1 MLKIMISKMQLF
13 FSSKEYK
20 RFKKNRLALFGL
32 AVIIFFFFICIF
44 GYILIP
50 ENCKD
55 ANIQRIDS
63 KLKNPGYSIN
73 VIPLESLSTFKIS
86 DNFFG
91 ADNVESPVSI
101 LDSFYISEDMFFYQN
116 NFKVWKSIPLSKIL
130 TKDELN
136 IKDNNKLQNIISS
149 KIKTRTFLLGTDSLG
164 RDVYSRLIL
173 GARISLSV
181 GFIAVIISLII
192 GVILGMLSG
201 YYGGRIDKAIMW
213 VINVFWSIP
222 TVLLSMALLVA
233 FPSESKHQYLIVFV
247 AVGLTM
253 WVDTARLIRGQF
265 MQIKQK
271 SFVEATQSLGFS
283 DFRIIF
289 KHIFPNT
296 FTTLIVITS
305 SNFATAILLES
316 GLSYLGLGVQPP
328 TPSWGSMMR
337 EYFAFIGSDLSYL
350 SIFPGLCISLAVF
363 AFNALGNGLRD
374 AFDIKGL

>member
-1 MLKIMISKMQLF
+1 MTSKIHDF

-20 RFKKNRLALFGL
+20 RFKKNKLAVLGLGVIFMLFVVCLFG
-32 AVIIFFFFICIF
+32 
-44 GYILIP
+44 YMLIP
-50 ENCKD
+50 ENTKD
-55 ANIQRIDS
+55 ANSQRIDI
-63 KLKNPGYSIN
+63 KLKNPGFSMNYIA
-73 VIPLESLSTFKIS
+73 LESSNTHSFS
-86 DNFFG
+86 EYFFG
-91 ADNVESPVSI
+91 TENPENSI
-101 LDSFYISEDMFFYQN
+101 WLSDSFYVSSDLFFYQN
-116 NFKVWKSIPLSKIL
+116 KFHVWKSVPLSKIL
-130 TKDELN
+130 TKDE
-136 IKDNNKLQNIISS
+136 INNHQALEKIVVS
-149 KIKTRTFLLGTDSLG
+149 KIKKRTFWLGTDSLG

-181 GFIAVIISLII
+181 GFIAVIISLLI
-192 GVILGMLSG
+192 GVVLGMLSG
-201 YYGGRIDKAIMW
+201 YYGGWIDRAIIW
-213 VINVFWSIP
+213 IINVFWSIP

-233 FPSESKHQYLIVFV
+233 FPSESKHQYIIVFV

-289 KHIFPNT
+289 KHILPNT
-296 FTTLIVITS
+296 FTTLVVITS

-337 EYFAFIGSDLSYL
+337 EYFAYIGSDLSYL
-350 SIFPGLCISLAVF
+350 SIFPGMCISLAVF
-363 AFNALGNGLRD
+363 AFNAFGNGLRD

>member
-1 MLKIMISKMQLF
+1 M
-13 FSSKEYK
+13 
-20 RFKKNRLALFGL
+20 
-32 AVIIFFFFICIF
+32 
-44 GYILIP
+44 LIP
-50 ENCKD
+50 ENTKD
-55 ANIQRIDS
+55 ANSQRIDI
-63 KLKNPGYSIN
+63 KLKNPGFSMNYIA
-73 VIPLESLSTFKIS
+73 LESSNTHSFS
-86 DNFFG
+86 EYFFG
-91 ADNVESPVSI
+91 TENPENSI
-101 LDSFYISEDMFFYQN
+101 WLSDSFYVSSDLFFYQN
-116 NFKVWKSIPLSKIL
+116 KFHVWKSVPLSKIL
-130 TKDELN
+130 TKDE
-136 IKDNNKLQNIISS
+136 INNHQALEKIVVS
-149 KIKTRTFLLGTDSLG
+149 KIKKRTFWLGTDSLG

-181 GFIAVIISLII
+181 GFIAVIISLLI
-192 GVILGMLSG
+192 GVVLGMLSG
-201 YYGGRIDKAIMW
+201 YYGGWIDRAIIW
-213 VINVFWSIP
+213 IINVFWSIP

-233 FPSESKHQYLIVFV
+233 FPSESKHQYIIVFV

-289 KHIFPNT
+289 KHILPNT
-296 FTTLIVITS
+296 FTTLVVITS

-337 EYFAFIGSDLSYL
+337 EYFAYIGSDLSYL
-350 SIFPGLCISLAVF
+350 SIFPGMCISLAVF
-363 AFNALGNGLRD
+363 AFNAFGNGLRD

>member
-1 MLKIMISKMQLF
+1 MTSKINDF

-20 RFKKNRLALFGL
+20 RLKKNKLAVLGLGVIFMLFVVCLFG
-32 AVIIFFFFICIF
+32 
-44 GYILIP
+44 YMLIP
-50 ENCKD
+50 ENTKD
-55 ANIQRIDS
+55 ANSQRIDI
-63 KLKNPGYSIN
+63 KLKNPGFSMNYIA
-73 VIPLESLSTFKIS
+73 LKSLNTHSFS
-86 DNFFG
+86 EYFFG
-91 ADNVESPVSI
+91 TENPESSI
-101 LDSFYISEDMFFYQN
+101 WLADSFYVSSDLFFYQN
-116 NFKVWKSIPLSKIL
+116 KFHVWKSEPLSKIL
-130 TKDELN
+130 TKDEIRNHLALE
-136 IKDNNKLQNIISS
+136 KIIVS
-149 KIKTRTFLLGTDSLG
+149 KIKKRTFWLGTDSLG

-181 GFIAVIISLII
+181 GFIAVIISLLI
-192 GVILGMLSG
+192 GVVLGMLSG
-201 YYGGRIDKAIMW
+201 YYGGWIDRAIMW
-213 VINVFWSIP
+213 IINVFWSIP

-233 FPSESKHQYLIVFV
+233 FPSESKHQYIIVFV

-289 KHIFPNT
+289 KHILPNT
-296 FTTLIVITS
+296 FTTLVVITS

-337 EYFAFIGSDLSYL
+337 EYFAYIGSDLSYL
-350 SIFPGLCISLAVF
+350 SIFPGLCISMAVF
-363 AFNALGNGLRD
+363 AFNAFGNGLRD

>member
-1 MLKIMISKMQLF
+1 MTSKIHDF

-20 RFKKNRLALFGL
+20 RFKKNKLAVFGLGVIFMLFVVCLFG
-32 AVIIFFFFICIF
+32 
-44 GYILIP
+44 YMLIP
-50 ENCKD
+50 ENTKD
-55 ANIQRIDS
+55 ANSQRIDI
-63 KLKNPGYSIN
+63 KLKNPGFSMNYIA
-73 VIPLESLSTFKIS
+73 LESSNTHSFS
-86 DNFFG
+86 EYFFG
-91 ADNVESPVSI
+91 TENPENSI
-101 LDSFYISEDMFFYQN
+101 WLSDSFYVSSDLFFYQN
-116 NFKVWKSIPLSKIL
+116 KFHVWKSVPLSKIL
-130 TKDELN
+130 TKDE
-136 IKDNNKLQNIISS
+136 INNHQALEKIVVS
-149 KIKTRTFLLGTDSLG
+149 KIKKRTFWLGTDSLG

-181 GFIAVIISLII
+181 GFIAVIISLLI
-192 GVILGMLSG
+192 GVVLGMLSG
-201 YYGGRIDKAIMW
+201 YYGGWIDRAIIW
-213 VINVFWSIP
+213 IINVFWSIP

-233 FPSESKHQYLIVFV
+233 FPSESKHQYIIVFV

-289 KHIFPNT
+289 KHILPNT
-296 FTTLIVITS
+296 FTTLVVITS

-337 EYFAFIGSDLSYL
+337 EYFAYIGSDLSYL
-350 SIFPGLCISLAVF
+350 SIFPGFCISMAVF
-363 AFNALGNGLRD
+363 AFNAFGNGLRD

>member
-1 MLKIMISKMQLF
+1 MTSKIHDF

-20 RFKKNRLALFGL
+20 RFKKNKLAVLGLGVIFMFFVVCLFG
-32 AVIIFFFFICIF
+32 
-44 GYILIP
+44 YMLIP
-50 ENCKD
+50 ENTKD
-55 ANIQRIDS
+55 ANSQRIDI
-63 KLKNPGYSIN
+63 KLKNPGFSMNYIA
-73 VIPLESLSTFKIS
+73 LESSNTHSFS
-86 DNFFG
+86 EYFFG
-91 ADNVESPVSI
+91 TENPENSI
-101 LDSFYISEDMFFYQN
+101 WLSGSFYVSSDLFFYQN
-116 NFKVWKSIPLSKIL
+116 KFHVWKSVPLSKIL
-130 TKDELN
+130 TKDE
-136 IKDNNKLQNIISS
+136 INNHQALEKIVVS
-149 KIKTRTFLLGTDSLG
+149 KIKKRTFWLGTDSLG

-181 GFIAVIISLII
+181 GFIAVIISLLI
-192 GVILGMLSG
+192 GVVLGMLSG
-201 YYGGRIDKAIMW
+201 YYGGWIDRAIIW
-213 VINVFWSIP
+213 IINVFWSIP

-233 FPSESKHQYLIVFV
+233 FPSESKHQYIIVFV

-289 KHIFPNT
+289 KHILPNT
-296 FTTLIVITS
+296 FTTLVVITS

-337 EYFAFIGSDLSYL
+337 EYFAYIGSDLSYL
-350 SIFPGLCISLAVF
+350 SIFPGMCISLAVF
-363 AFNALGNGLRD
+363 AFNAFGNGLRD

>member
-1 MLKIMISKMQLF
+1 MFSKISQL

-20 RFKKNRLALFGL
+20 RFKKNKL
-32 AVIIFFFFICIF
+32 AVAGLWCIILLFFICIF
-44 GYILIP
+44 GYFLIP
-50 ENCKD
+50 ENVSD
-55 ANIQRIDS
+55 ANLQRLDF
-63 KLKNPGYSIN
+63 KLKTPGFSMRYL
-73 VIPLESLSTFKIS
+73 PLIESKTFHFS
-86 DNFFG
+86 DYFFG
-91 ADNVESPVSI
+91 VESSEDKLWLP
-101 LDSFYISEDMFFYQN
+101 DSFYTKDNQFFYQN
-116 NFKVWKSIPLSKIL
+116 KFHVWKSLPLSQIL
-130 TKDELN
+130 SANELN
-136 IKDNNKLQNIISS
+136 SKEMDPIISS
-149 KIKTRTFLLGTDSLG
+149 KIKSRTFLLGTDSLG

>member
-1 MLKIMISKMQLF
+1 MTSKIHDF

-20 RFKKNRLALFGL
+20 RFKKNKLAVLGLGVIFMLFVVCLFG
-32 AVIIFFFFICIF
+32 
-44 GYILIP
+44 YMLIP
-50 ENCKD
+50 ENTKD
-55 ANIQRIDS
+55 ANSQRIDI
-63 KLKNPGYSIN
+63 KLKNPGFSMNYIA
-73 VIPLESLSTFKIS
+73 LESSNTHSFS
-86 DNFFG
+86 EYFFG
-91 ADNVESPVSI
+91 TENPENSI
-101 LDSFYISEDMFFYQN
+101 WLSGSFYVSSDLFFYQN
-116 NFKVWKSIPLSKIL
+116 KFHVWKSVPLSKIL
-130 TKDELN
+130 TKDE
-136 IKDNNKLQNIISS
+136 INNHQALEKIVVS
-149 KIKTRTFLLGTDSLG
+149 KIKKRTFWLGTDSLG

-181 GFIAVIISLII
+181 GFIAVIISLLI
-192 GVILGMLSG
+192 GVVLGMLSG
-201 YYGGRIDKAIMW
+201 YYGGWIDRAIIW
-213 VINVFWSIP
+213 IINVFWSIP

-233 FPSESKHQYLIVFV
+233 FPSESKHQYIIVFV

-289 KHIFPNT
+289 KHILPNT
-296 FTTLIVITS
+296 FTTLVVITS

-337 EYFAFIGSDLSYL
+337 EYFAYIGSDLSYL
-350 SIFPGLCISLAVF
+350 SIFPGMCISLAVF
-363 AFNALGNGLRD
+363 AFNAFGNGLRD

>member
-1 MLKIMISKMQLF
+1 MTSKIHDF

-20 RFKKNRLALFGL
+20 RFKKNKLAVFGLGVIFMLFVVCLFG
-32 AVIIFFFFICIF
+32 
-44 GYILIP
+44 YMLIP
-50 ENCKD
+50 ENTKD
-55 ANIQRIDS
+55 ANSQRIDI
-63 KLKNPGYSIN
+63 KLKNPGFSMNYIA
-73 VIPLESLSTFKIS
+73 LESSNTHSFS
-86 DNFFG
+86 EYFFG
-91 ADNVESPVSI
+91 TENPENSI
-101 LDSFYISEDMFFYQN
+101 WLSGSFYVSSDLFFYQN
-116 NFKVWKSIPLSKIL
+116 KFHVWKSVPLSKIL
-130 TKDELN
+130 TKDE
-136 IKDNNKLQNIISS
+136 INNHQALEKIVVS
-149 KIKTRTFLLGTDSLG
+149 KIKKRTFWLGTDSLG

-181 GFIAVIISLII
+181 GFIAVIISLLI
-192 GVILGMLSG
+192 GVVLGMLSG
-201 YYGGRIDKAIMW
+201 YYGGWIDRAIIW
-213 VINVFWSIP
+213 IINVFWSIP

-233 FPSESKHQYLIVFV
+233 FPSESKHQYIIVFV

-289 KHIFPNT
+289 KHILPNT
-296 FTTLIVITS
+296 FTTLVVITS

-337 EYFAFIGSDLSYL
+337 EYFAYIGSDLSYL
-350 SIFPGLCISLAVF
+350 SIFPGMCISLAVF
-363 AFNALGNGLRD
+363 AFNAFGNGLRD

>member
-1 MLKIMISKMQLF
+1 MTSKIYDF

-20 RFKKNRLALFGL
+20 RFKKNKL
-32 AVIIFFFFICIF
+32 AVLGLGVIFMLFVVCLY
-44 GYILIP
+44 GYMLIP
-50 ENCKD
+50 ENTKD
-55 ANIQRIDS
+55 ANSQRIDI
-63 KLKNPGYSIN
+63 KLKNPGFSMNYIA
-73 VIPLESLSTFKIS
+73 LESSNTHSFS
-86 DNFFG
+86 EYFFG
-91 ADNVESPVSI
+91 TENPENSI
-101 LDSFYISEDMFFYQN
+101 WLSDSFYVSSDLFFYQN
-116 NFKVWKSIPLSKIL
+116 KFHVWKSVPLSKIL
-130 TKDELN
+130 TKDE
-136 IKDNNKLQNIISS
+136 INNHQALEKIVVS
-149 KIKTRTFLLGTDSLG
+149 KIKKRTFWLGTDSLG

-181 GFIAVIISLII
+181 GFIAVIISLLI
-192 GVILGMLSG
+192 GVVLGMLSG
-201 YYGGRIDKAIMW
+201 YYGGWIDRAIIW
-213 VINVFWSIP
+213 IINVFWSIP

-233 FPSESKHQYLIVFV
+233 FPSESKHQYIIVFV

-289 KHIFPNT
+289 KHILPNT
-296 FTTLIVITS
+296 FTTLVVITS

-337 EYFAFIGSDLSYL
+337 EYFAYIGSDLSYL
-350 SIFPGLCISLAVF
+350 SIFPGMCISLAVF
-363 AFNALGNGLRD
+363 AFNAFGNGLRD

>member
-1 MLKIMISKMQLF
+1 MTSKINDF

-20 RFKKNRLALFGL
+20 RFKKNKLAVFGLGVIFMLFVVCLFG
-32 AVIIFFFFICIF
+32 
-44 GYILIP
+44 YMLIP
-50 ENCKD
+50 ENTKD
-55 ANIQRIDS
+55 ANSQRIDI
-63 KLKNPGYSIN
+63 KLKNPGFSMNYIA
-73 VIPLESLSTFKIS
+73 LESSNTHSFS
-86 DNFFG
+86 EYFFG
-91 ADNVESPVSI
+91 TENPENSI
-101 LDSFYISEDMFFYQN
+101 WLSDSFYVSSDLFFYQN
-116 NFKVWKSIPLSKIL
+116 KFHVWKSVPLSKIL
-130 TKDELN
+130 TKDE
-136 IKDNNKLQNIISS
+136 INNHQALEKIVVS
-149 KIKTRTFLLGTDSLG
+149 KIKKRTFWLGTDSLG

-181 GFIAVIISLII
+181 GFIAVIISLLI
-192 GVILGMLSG
+192 GVVLGMLSG
-201 YYGGRIDKAIMW
+201 YYGGWIDRAIIW
-213 VINVFWSIP
+213 IINVFWSIP

-233 FPSESKHQYLIVFV
+233 FPSESKHQYIIVFV

-289 KHIFPNT
+289 KHILPNT
-296 FTTLIVITS
+296 FTTLVVITS

-337 EYFAFIGSDLSYL
+337 EYFAYIGSDLSYL
-350 SIFPGLCISLAVF
+350 SIFPGMCISLAVF
-363 AFNALGNGLRD
+363 AFNAFGNGLRD

>member
-1 MLKIMISKMQLF
+1 MTSKIHDF

-20 RFKKNRLALFGL
+20 RFKKNKLAVLGLGVIFMFFVVCLFG
-32 AVIIFFFFICIF
+32 
-44 GYILIP
+44 YMLIP
-50 ENCKD
+50 ENTKD
-55 ANIQRIDS
+55 ANSQRIDI
-63 KLKNPGYSIN
+63 KLKNPGFSMNYIA
-73 VIPLESLSTFKIS
+73 LESSNTHSFS
-86 DNFFG
+86 EYFFG
-91 ADNVESPVSI
+91 TENPENSI
-101 LDSFYISEDMFFYQN
+101 WLSDSFYVSSDLFFYQN
-116 NFKVWKSIPLSKIL
+116 KFHVWKSVPLSKIL
-130 TKDELN
+130 TKDE
-136 IKDNNKLQNIISS
+136 INNHQALEKIVVS
-149 KIKTRTFLLGTDSLG
+149 KIKKRTFWLGTDSLG

-181 GFIAVIISLII
+181 GFIAVIISLLI
-192 GVILGMLSG
+192 GVVLGMLSG
-201 YYGGRIDKAIMW
+201 YYGGWIDRAIIW
-213 VINVFWSIP
+213 IINVFWSIP

-233 FPSESKHQYLIVFV
+233 FPSESKHQYIIVFV

-289 KHIFPNT
+289 KHILPNT
-296 FTTLIVITS
+296 FTTLVVITS

-337 EYFAFIGSDLSYL
+337 EYFAYIGSDLSYL
-350 SIFPGLCISLAVF
+350 SIFPGMCISLAVF
-363 AFNALGNGLRD
+363 AFNAFGNGLRD

>member
-1 MLKIMISKMQLF
+1 MTSKIHDF

-20 RFKKNRLALFGL
+20 RFKKNKLAVLGLGVIFIFFVVCLFG
-32 AVIIFFFFICIF
+32 
-44 GYILIP
+44 YMLIP
-50 ENCKD
+50 ENTKD
-55 ANIQRIDS
+55 ANSQRIDI
-63 KLKNPGYSIN
+63 KLKNPGFSMNYIA
-73 VIPLESLSTFKIS
+73 LESSNTHSFS
-86 DNFFG
+86 EYFFG
-91 ADNVESPVSI
+91 NENPESSI
-101 LDSFYISEDMFFYQN
+101 WLADSFYVSSDLFFYQN
-116 NFKVWKSIPLSKIL
+116 KFHVWKSVPLSKFL
-130 TKDELN
+130 TKDE
-136 IKDNNKLQNIISS
+136 INNHQALEKIVVS
-149 KIKTRTFLLGTDSLG
+149 KIKKRTFWLGTDSLG

-181 GFIAVIISLII
+181 GFIAVIISLLI
-192 GVILGMLSG
+192 GVVLGMLSG
-201 YYGGRIDKAIMW
+201 YYGGWIDRAIMW
-213 VINVFWSIP
+213 IINVFWSIP

-289 KHIFPNT
+289 KHILPNT
-296 FTTLIVITS
+296 FTTLVVITS

-337 EYFAFIGSDLSYL
+337 EYFAYIGSDLSYL
-350 SIFPGLCISLAVF
+350 SIFPGLCISMAVF
-363 AFNALGNGLRD
+363 AFNAFGNGLRD

>member
-1 MLKIMISKMQLF
+1 MTSKIYDF

-20 RFKKNRLALFGL
+20 RFKKNKLAVLGLGVIFMLFVVCLFG
-32 AVIIFFFFICIF
+32 
-44 GYILIP
+44 YMLIP
-50 ENCKD
+50 ENTKD
-55 ANIQRIDS
+55 ANSQRIDI
-63 KLKNPGYSIN
+63 KLKNPGFSMNYIA
-73 VIPLESLSTFKIS
+73 LESSNTHSFS
-86 DNFFG
+86 EYFFG
-91 ADNVESPVSI
+91 TENPENSI
-101 LDSFYISEDMFFYQN
+101 WLSDSFYVSSDLFFYQN
-116 NFKVWKSIPLSKIL
+116 KFHVWKSEPLSKIL
-130 TKDELN
+130 TKDE
-136 IKDNNKLQNIISS
+136 INNHQALEKIVVS
-149 KIKTRTFLLGTDSLG
+149 KIKKRTFWLGTDSLG

-181 GFIAVIISLII
+181 GFIAVIISLLI
-192 GVILGMLSG
+192 GVVLGMLSG
-201 YYGGRIDKAIMW
+201 YYGGWIDRAIIW
-213 VINVFWSIP
+213 IINVFWSIP

-233 FPSESKHQYLIVFV
+233 FPSESKHQYIIVFV

-289 KHIFPNT
+289 KHILPNT
-296 FTTLIVITS
+296 FTTLVVITS

-337 EYFAFIGSDLSYL
+337 EYFAYIGSDLSYL
-350 SIFPGLCISLAVF
+350 SIFPGMCISLAVF
-363 AFNALGNGLRD
+363 AFNAFGNGLRD

>member
-1 MLKIMISKMQLF
+1 MTSKINDF

-20 RFKKNRLALFGL
+20 RFKKNKLAVFGLGVIFMLFVVCLFG
-32 AVIIFFFFICIF
+32 
-44 GYILIP
+44 YMLIP
-50 ENCKD
+50 ENTKD
-55 ANIQRIDS
+55 ANSQRIDI
-63 KLKNPGYSIN
+63 KLKNPGFSMNYIA
-73 VIPLESLSTFKIS
+73 LESSNTHSFS
-86 DNFFG
+86 EYFFG
-91 ADNVESPVSI
+91 TENPENSI
-101 LDSFYISEDMFFYQN
+101 WLSGSFYVSSDLFFYQN
-116 NFKVWKSIPLSKIL
+116 KFHVWKSVPLSKIL
-130 TKDELN
+130 TKDE
-136 IKDNNKLQNIISS
+136 INNHQALEKIVVS
-149 KIKTRTFLLGTDSLG
+149 KIKKRTFWLGTDSLG

-181 GFIAVIISLII
+181 GFIAVIISLLI
-192 GVILGMLSG
+192 GVVLGMLSG
-201 YYGGRIDKAIMW
+201 YYGGWIDRAIIW
-213 VINVFWSIP
+213 IINVFWSIP

-233 FPSESKHQYLIVFV
+233 FPSESKHQYIIVFV

-289 KHIFPNT
+289 KHILPNT
-296 FTTLIVITS
+296 FTTLVVITS

-337 EYFAFIGSDLSYL
+337 EYFAYIGSDLSYL
-350 SIFPGLCISLAVF
+350 SIFPGMCISLAVF
-363 AFNALGNGLRD
+363 AFNAFGNGLRD

>member
-1 MLKIMISKMQLF
+1 MTSKIHDF

-20 RFKKNRLALFGL
+20 RFKKNKLAVFGLGVIFMLFVVCLFG
-32 AVIIFFFFICIF
+32 
-44 GYILIP
+44 YMLIP
-50 ENCKD
+50 ENTKD
-55 ANIQRIDS
+55 ANSQRIDI
-63 KLKNPGYSIN
+63 KLKNPGFSMNYIA
-73 VIPLESLSTFKIS
+73 LESSNTHSFS
-86 DNFFG
+86 EYFFG
-91 ADNVESPVSI
+91 TENPENSI
-101 LDSFYISEDMFFYQN
+101 WLSDSFYVSSDLFFYQN
-116 NFKVWKSIPLSKIL
+116 KFHVWKSVPLSKIL
-130 TKDELN
+130 TKDE
-136 IKDNNKLQNIISS
+136 INNHQALEKIVVS
-149 KIKTRTFLLGTDSLG
+149 KIKKRTFWLGTDSLG

-181 GFIAVIISLII
+181 GFIAVIISLLI
-192 GVILGMLSG
+192 GVVLGMLSG
-201 YYGGRIDKAIMW
+201 YYGGWIDRAIIW
-213 VINVFWSIP
+213 IINVFWSIP

-233 FPSESKHQYLIVFV
+233 FPSESKHQYIIVFV

-289 KHIFPNT
+289 KHILPNT
-296 FTTLIVITS
+296 FTTLVVITS

-337 EYFAFIGSDLSYL
+337 EYFAYIGSDLSYL
-350 SIFPGLCISLAVF
+350 SIFPGMCISLAVF
-363 AFNALGNGLRD
+363 AFNAFGNGLRD

>member
-1 MLKIMISKMQLF
+1 MTSKIHDF

-20 RFKKNRLALFGL
+20 RFKKNKLAVLGLGVIFMFFVVCLFG
-32 AVIIFFFFICIF
+32 
-44 GYILIP
+44 YMLIP
-50 ENCKD
+50 ENTKD
-55 ANIQRIDS
+55 ANSQRIDI
-63 KLKNPGYSIN
+63 KLKNPGFSMNYIA
-73 VIPLESLSTFKIS
+73 LESLKTHSFS
-86 DNFFG
+86 EYFFG
-91 ADNVESPVSI
+91 TENPENSI
-101 LDSFYISEDMFFYQN
+101 WLADSFYVSSDLFFYQN
-116 NFKVWKSIPLSKIL
+116 KFHVWKSVPLSKIL
-130 TKDELN
+130 TKDE
-136 IKDNNKLQNIISS
+136 INNHLALEKIIVS
-149 KIKTRTFLLGTDSLG
+149 KIKKRTFWLGTDSLG

-181 GFIAVIISLII
+181 GFIAVIISLLI

-201 YYGGRIDKAIMW
+201 YYGGWIDRAIMW
-213 VINVFWSIP
+213 IINVFWSIP

-289 KHIFPNT
+289 KHILPNT
-296 FTTLIVITS
+296 FTTLVVITS

-337 EYFAFIGSDLSYL
+337 EYFAYIGSDLSYL
-350 SIFPGLCISLAVF
+350 SIFPGLCISMAVF
-363 AFNALGNGLRD
+363 AFNAFGNGLRD

>member
-1 MLKIMISKMQLF
+1 MTSKIQDF

-20 RFKKNRLALFGL
+20 RFKKNKLAVLGLGVIFMFFVVCLFG
-32 AVIIFFFFICIF
+32 
-44 GYILIP
+44 YMLIP
-50 ENCKD
+50 ENTKD
-55 ANIQRIDS
+55 ANSQRIDI
-63 KLKNPGYSIN
+63 KLKNPGFSMNYIA
-73 VIPLESLSTFKIS
+73 LESSNTHSFS
-86 DNFFG
+86 EYFFG
-91 ADNVESPVSI
+91 TENHESSI
-101 LDSFYISEDMFFYQN
+101 WLADSFYVSSDLFFYQN
-116 NFKVWKSIPLSKIL
+116 KFHVWKSVPLSKIL
-130 TKDELN
+130 TKDE
-136 IKDNNKLQNIISS
+136 INNHQVLEKTIVS
-149 KIKTRTFLLGTDSLG
+149 KIKKRTFWLGTDSLG

-181 GFIAVIISLII
+181 GFIAVIISLLI

-201 YYGGRIDKAIMW
+201 YYGGWIDRAIMW
-213 VINVFWSIP
+213 IINVFWSIP

-289 KHIFPNT
+289 MHILPNT
-296 FTTLIVITS
+296 FTTLVVITS

-337 EYFAFIGSDLSYL
+337 EYFAYIGSDLSYL
-350 SIFPGLCISLAVF
+350 SIFPGLCISMAVF
-363 AFNALGNGLRD
+363 AFNAFGNGLRD

>member
-1 MLKIMISKMQLF
+1 MTSKIYDF

-20 RFKKNRLALFGL
+20 RFKKNKLAVLGLGVIFMLFVVCLFG
-32 AVIIFFFFICIF
+32 
-44 GYILIP
+44 YMLIP
-50 ENCKD
+50 ENTKD
-55 ANIQRIDS
+55 ANSQRIDI
-63 KLKNPGYSIN
+63 KLKNPGFSMNYIA
-73 VIPLESLSTFKIS
+73 LESSNTHSFS
-86 DNFFG
+86 EYFFG
-91 ADNVESPVSI
+91 TENPENSI
-101 LDSFYISEDMFFYQN
+101 WLSDSFYVSSDLFFYQN
-116 NFKVWKSIPLSKIL
+116 KFHVWKSVPLSKIL
-130 TKDELN
+130 TKDE
-136 IKDNNKLQNIISS
+136 INNHQALEKIVVS
-149 KIKTRTFLLGTDSLG
+149 KIKKRTFWLGTDSLG

-181 GFIAVIISLII
+181 GFIAVIISLLI
-192 GVILGMLSG
+192 GVVLGMLSG
-201 YYGGRIDKAIMW
+201 YYGGWIDRAIIW
-213 VINVFWSIP
+213 IINVFWSIP

-233 FPSESKHQYLIVFV
+233 FPSESKHQYIIVFV

-289 KHIFPNT
+289 KHILPNT
-296 FTTLIVITS
+296 FTTLVVITS

-337 EYFAFIGSDLSYL
+337 EYFAYIGSDLSYL
-350 SIFPGLCISLAVF
+350 SIFPGMCISLAVF
-363 AFNALGNGLRD
+363 AFNAFGNGLRD